1 MRGVAGTASG
11 LTVLSL
17 AGGIRTITHRCFE
30 GAQLLLP
37 FEASRGGAGAPPSAP
52 GDEYV
57 TRDVA
62 SNDQSERSL
71 RKKRDEEALKI
82 FMLSDYPVPLS
93 HGERGSASAERIR
106 DAAFALHEAG
116 HEVVLITPS
125 YAGRPELTSDVPFPV
140 RTVLF
145 RPQHLDIWQKS
156 GPYLG
161 FDYPVLDRNL
171 DLKSRTLLSQM
182 SLEDFDRMLMGCLAV
197 FRLTSLTFGEPD
209 AVITSHAASMWNYVA
224 ANYPIRAFTSESDAI
239 PESTKDT
246 IRDIIVSG
254 ARSVGGFIAFSK
266 FASTNL
272 ASNFGITDE
281 GRIKIINRGIDMG
294 LFNSDTSL
302 TKMDLMGLY
311 SSELAGLSPDKRW
324 VTLFDQSN
332 DPDASAYLRNV
343 AYEIAHDRPEIAV
356 IIIDRRGQARDAV
369 GGGTVK
375 ALGPVRGNIHTIM
388 LTDRRD
394 QRRLMSVADAGVIY
408 VGTEAPPRAMD
419 RTERNLK
426 FASLTAVMLR
436 DEQGRRFTFP
446 GRVDPFETEVLEE
459 ARRDLRDY
467 FTELSHKKRRNVLHY
482 LERIQQERAWIEPRS
497 SNGWTGLRHAK
508 GAVIGA
514 ADLVAVRR
522 LALAAGEGLVDAKL
536 RVIIPDE
543 SKPQQS
549 LLPSDGSIAR
559 QLEQI
564 LYDAVKQDPRQV
576 AGLTYQGS
584 RHSAARQ
591 ERLDE
596 IIPHP
601 DVKRLWR
608 RLVRDIEQGLPVAEA
623 FREWQDWALRAIYT
637 SEFRNP
643 ADAEAIPSVRR
654 NPNGVLSTM
663 ARLSGV
669 TTEVLFEKLRV
680 VAATPWQEL
689 VRIDLEDRVSEPPP
703 EPAGGAQRS
712 RGQLVPLRK
721 AFGRGNG

>member
-1 MRGVAGTASG
+1 MRGVVGTAPG
-11 LTVLSL
+11 LSVLGL
-17 AGGIRTITHRCFE
+17 AGGIRSVAPRCIE
-30 GAQLLLP
+30 GSQLLLP
-37 FEASRGGAGAPPSAP
+37 FEAVRGGAGAPPGAP

-57 TRDVA
+57 ARDLA
-62 SNDQSERSL
+62 SNDASERSL
-71 RKKRDEEALKI
+71 RKKRDEESLKI
-82 FMLSDYPVPLS
+82 FMCSDYPVPLS
-93 HGERGSASAERIR
+93 HGESGSASAERIR
-106 DAAFALHEAG
+106 VAAFALHEAG

-125 YAGRPELTSDVPFPV
+125 YAGRPELNADAPFPV
-140 RTVLF
+140 RSVLF
-145 RPQHLDIWQKS
+145 KPKHLDIWQKS

-171 DLKSRTLLSQM
+171 SLKSRLLLSQM
-182 SLEDFDRMLMGCLAV
+182 GPEDFDRMLLGCLAV

-209 AVITSHAASMWNYVA
+209 AVITSHAASAWNYVA

-239 PESTKDT
+239 PEGTEER

-272 ASNFGITDE
+272 AGNFGITDE
-281 GRIKIINRGIDMG
+281 KRIKIINRGIDMG

-311 SSELAGLSPDKRW
+311 AKELAGLSPDKRW

-343 AYEIAHDRPEIAV
+343 AWEIARDRPDTAV
-356 IIIDRRGQARDAV
+356 IIIDRRGLAKEASD
-369 GGGTVK
+369 GSTVK
-375 ALGPVRGNIHTIM
+375 AIGAARGNIHTIL

-419 RTERNLK
+419 RAERNLK

-446 GRVDPFETEVLEE
+446 GRVDPFEREVLDE
-459 ARRDLRDY
+459 ARRDLQDY
-467 FTELSHKKRRNVLHY
+467 FTELSHKRRRNVLRY
-482 LERIQQERAWIEPRS
+482 LDRIQQERTWIEPRS
-497 SNGWTGLRHAK
+497 TNGWSGLRHAK

-522 LALAAGEGLVDAKL
+522 LALAAGAGMVDPSL

-543 SKPQQS
+543 SKPQES
-549 LLPSDGSIAR
+549 LLPSDGGIAR

-564 LYDAVKQDPRQV
+564 LYDAVKQDPRMA

-584 RHSAARQ
+584 QHSAARQ
-591 ERLDE
+591 ERLDD

-608 RLVRDIEQGLPVAEA
+608 RLVRDIDDGMPVGEA
-623 FREWQDWALRAIYT
+623 FREWQDWVLRAIYT
-637 SEFRNP
+637 SEFRSP
-643 ADAEAIPSVRR
+643 ADAEAIPNMLR

-669 TTEVLFEKLRV
+669 TTEVLFEKLRAI
-680 VAATPWQEL
+680 AATPWQEL
-689 VRIDLEDRVSEPPP
+689 VRIDLQERVSEPPTDP
-703 EPAGGAQRS
+703 VGGAQRA
-712 RGQLVPLRK
+712 RGTLIPLRK
-721 AFGRGNG
+721 AFARGNG